1 VFTTVQ
7 GREAIFWQSAR
18 TAAHARPG
26 IRVPRRRAAGHTAD
40 SLEILVDTRERYPY
54 RFARKQARTTRRAL
68 PAGDYAVEAD
78 GELLAV
84 VERKTLADL
93 AHGLV
98 DGSLGF
104 RLAEM
109 SALPRAAVV
118 VEDRYSRVFK
128 LEHVQPG
135 FVAELLAA
143 VHIRYPSVPILFLE
157 SRSLAEEWTF
167 RFLGAALADTAPNS
181 RSSP

>member
-1 VFTTVQ
+1 MLQILHAFPRSSKLLANSELGGGAGDGVE
-7 GREAIFWQSAR
+7 GDR
-18 TAAHARPG
+18 TAGGRQAPQRSDGAL
-26 IRVPRRRAAGHTAD
+26 AG
-40 SLEILVDTRERYPY
+40 
-54 RFARKQARTTRRAL
+54 KQARTTQRAL
-68 PAGDYAVEAD
+68 PAGDYTVEAD
-78 GELLAV
+78 DEPLAV
-84 VERKTLADL
+84 VKRKTLANL

-104 RLAEM
+104 MLAEL

-143 VHIRYPSVPILFLE
+143 VRVPNPSVPILFLE
-157 SRSLAEEWTF
+157 SRSLA
-167 RFLGAALADTAPNS
+167 
-181 RSSP
+181 